1 MKQIKNIFENKRLS
15 FIEFIRNI
23 NNECVIGGF
32 TIDPISNKRL
42 NFKFSRANGWE
53 HLSVSMPNRCP
64 NWEQMCF
71 MKEQFWEDDE
81 ACVEYHPKK
90 EDYVNNHN
98 YCLHIWKPY
107 EIELPTPPSIMVGIR
122 DINDLQYITEN
133 IDKYTIKN
141 AIEDEFYI
149 PRKQG
154 IVAH

>member
-1 MKQIKNIFENKRLS
+1 MRQIEEIFNNKRLS
-15 FIEFIRNI
+15 FIEFVRNTS
-23 NNECVIGGF
+23 NECLIAGF
-32 TIDPISNKRL
+32 TLDPKTNKRL

-53 HLSVSMPNRCP
+53 HLSVSMPNKCP
-64 NWEQMCF
+64 SWEQMCF

-98 YCLHIWKPY
+98 YCLHIWRPY
-107 EIELPTPPSIMVGIR
+107 NFELLTPPSIMVGVR
-122 DINDLQYITEN
+122 DINDLQYVTEN